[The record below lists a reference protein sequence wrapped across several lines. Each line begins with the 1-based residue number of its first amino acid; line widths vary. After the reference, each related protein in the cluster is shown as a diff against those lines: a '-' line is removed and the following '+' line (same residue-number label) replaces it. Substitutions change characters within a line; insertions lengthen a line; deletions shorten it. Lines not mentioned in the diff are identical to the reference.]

1 MIHYD
6 PTEIPDTTTDLAPPT
21 AVSPVIGHV
30 GSTIGELADRVFAVT
45 DIKNSTKQTYRYGVR
60 DFASWNVAGTLDATT
75 LIRYKK
81 HLRERADLS
90 TSTKNLY
97 LSGVRVLVRRMFEL
111 GLAERDLGKGVKG
124 FSVSRQHK
132 RAAISDTQVEKVF
145 RYLRQ
150 NPDKRLILVFTLM
163 YYQGLR
169 QKEVL
174 DLRVE
179 DFDSTG
185 MTLNILGKGRDD
197 REKIDLHPKT
207 VEAIRR
213 FIAQAELK
221 SGYLFI
227 SRKNPSAPISRIQ
240 LGRLIRAVH
249 RECEVANTGHSWR
262 KVFTSKLID
271 GGMDL
276 LTVSSFTRHKSIQ
289 QLQTYYDR
297 IERTKKLPRYYQLFD
312 ATG

>member
-1 MIHYD
+1 MINTSAAD
-6 PTEIPDTTTDLAPPT
+6 ITRRTTTPHPKTADAPL
-21 AVSPVIGHV
+21 VGNLGSP
-30 GSTIGELADRVFAVT
+30 IGELAEQVFEVT
-45 DIKNSTKQTYRYGVR
+45 DLKESTKQTYRYGVR
-60 DFASWNVAGTLDATT
+60 DFTNWNVAETLDSTT

-97 LSGVRVLVRRMFEL
+97 LSGVRVLARRLFEL

-124 FSVSRQHK
+124 FSVTRQHK
-132 RAAISDTQVEKVF
+132 RVAISDTQVERVF
-145 RYLRQ
+145 RHLRKH
-150 NPDKRLILVFTLM
+150 PDKRLTLIFTLL

-179 DFDSTG
+179 DFDAAG
-185 MTLNILGKGRDD
+185 MGLSILGKGRDD
-197 REKIDLHPKT
+197 REKVDLHPKT
-207 VEAIRR
+207 VDALLR
-213 FIAQAELK
+213 FINQAELK
-221 SGYLFI
+221 SGYLFA
-227 SRKNPSAPISRIQ
+227 SRKNSTAPISRIQ
-240 LGRLIRAVH
+240 LGRMIRAVH
-249 RECEVANTGHSWR
+249 RECAVANTGHAWR

-276 LTVSSFTRHKSIQ
+276 LTVSSFTRHRSIQ

-297 IERTKKLPRYYQLFD
+297 LERKKKLPRYYELFD
-312 ATG
+312 GTG